1 MSRKVGCIII
11 DEFYQKILDGE
22 LSDEEILRISEGDD
36 EPLASN

>member
-11 DEFYQKILDGE
+11 DQFYQEILDGE
-22 LSDEEILRISEGDD
+22 LSDEEILHISEGDD

>member
-1 MSRKVGCIII
+1 MSRKVGCITI